1 MAKKNRSQN
10 DSTDELP
17 KAKLNASNLKKSLR
31 LFKFVGKHKW
41 KFFIGLA
48 FLAGTAYTALK
59 FPKLMGDLM
68 GMVGDT
74 SSGKSNDQKLN
85 EAFDTGISLLFLFA
99 LQAIFSFFRVVTFT
113 SFTENM
119 LSSLRQAAYNKLV
132 QMPMGFY
139 SQRQVS
145 ELNSRIAAD
154 VNQISES
161 FTTNIAE
168 FLRQLIIIVGGIII
182 ICFMSWKMALVML
195 AIIPV
200 IAVITLFFARYIRKL
215 SKQVQDK
222 IAESNVI
229 VGESL
234 QGIANVKSFTN
245 EAYEINRYKN
255 KVTEIMKL
263 AIKGGVAR
271 GSFFSFIIFCLFGA
285 IIFIV
290 YYGVQM
296 TIKQE
301 IDVKDMMSF
310 LFYTVFVAAS
320 IGGIA
325 EQLAA
330 IQRTIGSTE
339 RLMDI
344 IDDNPEKIDLS
355 YEKIENKNRL
365 SGELEF
371 NNVSFFYE
379 SRPEFQVLKNVT
391 FKAAKGE
398 TLALVGP
405 SGSGKSTIASL
416 ILRFYEPQSGKI
428 LVDGKDVNELGL
440 TQLRDNM
447 AIVPQDVLLFGGS
460 IKENIAYGK
469 PKASMDEIIE
479 AAKKAN
485 ALEFIESFPEK
496 FETVVGERG
505 IQLSGGQRQR
515 IAIARAVLK
524 NPSILILD
532 EATSSLDSESEHLV
546 QEALEK
552 LMEGRTSIVIAH
564 RLSTIKNAAKIIVLQ
579 KGEVVEQGT
588 HHQLTTNE
596 KGLYHKL
603 SKMQFE
609 WAVG

>member
-255 KVTEIMKL
+255 KVTKIMKL

-355 YEKIENKNRL
+355 YEKIENTNRL

-379 SRPEFQVLKNVT
+379 SRPEFQVLKNVS
-391 FKAAKGE
+391 FKAEKGE

-416 ILRFYEPQSGKI
+416 ILRFYEPRSGKI

-588 HHQLTTNE
+588 HQQLTANE